1 MLYLHDVWVNFID
14 GQTKGFDIPEFHEW
28 RRTDTVEL
36 LDQAPLLYVESEFY
50 DFVINGEFDL
60 PKELLTAVK
69 NKAYIRKNH
78 DRIKIPYA
86 AVLTDGV
93 RVMVF
98 DTAGA
103 EYPVKKSKLIP
114 RQYQLVLEMIEG
126 TSQTKFEI
134 PEVKAYAW
142 DSVAGLI
149 TDIEDI
155 HMIGLT
161 RREREMK
168 QILMVSL
175 GHLALSDNLREVRYW
190 YTELFPGSMIDIT
203 TEDWS
208 IEKMVLDMHDHLI
221 EDWDEQHVEFGHKL
235 TRYTNIRT
243 DDWKE
248 LHEARVTKVDRTANR

>member
-14 GQTKGFDIPEFHEW
+14 GNTKGYDIPEFHEW
-28 RRTDTVEL
+28 RKTDTVEL
-36 LDQAPLLYVESEFY
+36 LDQAPLIYVESEFY
-50 DFVINGEFDL
+50 DFVLNGEFSL
-60 PKELLTAVK
+60 PKELLSAI
-69 NKAYIRKNH
+69 NGKAYKRKNG

-86 AVLTDGV
+86 AVITDGV
-93 RVMVF
+93 RVLVF

-126 TSQTKFEI
+126 TGVTKLEV
-134 PEVKAYAW
+134 PEVKEYVW

-175 GHLALSDNLREVRYW
+175 GHLSYSENITEVRYW
-190 YTELFPGSMIDIT
+190 YTELFPGSVIDII

-208 IEKMVLDMHDHLI
+208 IDKMVLDMHDHLS
-221 EDWDEQHVEFGHKL
+221 EGWDEQHIDFGTKL
-235 TRYTNIRT
+235 TRYTKIREN
-243 DDWKE
+243 DWKE
-248 LHEARVTKVDRTANR
+248 LHAARVTKVDRTTNR